1 MQVYSRVIRSVA
13 YCFVGVFA
21 GLVLSG
27 FSGCGGPKLSTGE
40 REKLPIP
47 LEITLGALENVNP
60 TPDGRPSP
68 IVVRVFELANETR
81 FQTADYFE
89 LMAQGS
95 VSLEGDV
102 LSSEEHIL
110 IPGEV
115 RVVRKKA
122 TLQSKFLGI
131 VAGYSN
137 TSSVWRAITPLPEP
151 YLAGRL
157 WTNTVSPTMRLFV
170 VLDKNGVIIRENDPS
185 KK

>member
-1 MQVYSRVIRSVA
+1 MYFSIVRLVA
-13 YCFVGVFA
+13 FCFVGVFA
-21 GLVLSG
+21 GLIL
-27 FSGCGGPKLSTGE
+27 SGCGGPKLSTGE

-60 TPDGRPSP
+60 TEDGRPSP
-68 IVVRVFELANETR
+68 VVVRVFELANDSR
-81 FQTADYFE
+81 FQIADYYE
-89 LMAQGS
+89 LMAQGA

-115 RVVRKKA
+115 RLVRKRA
-122 TLQSKFLGI
+122 SLQSKYLGI
-131 VAGYSN
+131 VAGYRN
-137 TSSVWRAITPLPEP
+137 TASVWRAITPLPEP

-157 WTNTVSPTMRLFV
+157 WTNKVSPTMRLNV
-170 VLDKNGVIIRENDPS
+170 ILDKGGIMLRDEESS

>member
-1 MQVYSRVIRSVA
+1 MYSRVIRSVA
-13 YCFVGVFA
+13 YCFVGIFA
-21 GLVLSG
+21 GFIL
-27 FSGCGGPKLSTGE
+27 SGCGGPKLSTGE
-40 REKLPIP
+40 REKLPVP

-68 IVVRVFELANETR
+68 VVVRIFELANESR
-81 FQTADYFE
+81 FQIADYFE
-89 LMAQGS
+89 LMAQGT

-115 RVVRKKA
+115 RVVRKRA
-122 TLQSKFLGI
+122 ALQSKFLGI
-131 VAGYSN
+131 AAGYRN
-137 TSSVWRAITPLPEP
+137 TGSVWRAITPLPEP

-157 WTNTVSPTMRLFV
+157 WTNAVSPTVRLFV
-170 VLDKNGVIIRENDPS
+170 VLDKGGVMIREDEPS